1 MAAFT
6 PNTTQYGLQDIV
18 NIYNELSAAPGGM
31 MAGTVFSPSLDS
43 YQYDSLASTAAMQ
56 RQAYVERL
64 MPRMIGQTQVRRQ
77 AGMSASLGLGTFGDT
92 LMSGVRTIDPGL
104 VDTILGHRGINDAIQ
119 GMLASSNA
127 IDYIRSGRIG
137 GVTNPQQLNKNMMSG
152 ASLSALSFRNNFND
166 DGTVN
171 ISQTHGL
178 SLPAAAYIG
187 SRVLSERSQYESW
200 AARMQ
205 SKDSGSLSAEEMKM
219 TEREISNFK
228 DGIGTTERAER
239 SFNAQIKGFTEQV
252 NKLVSSISKMT
263 GGYTEAIEFMQRV
276 TGGKAFAAG
285 KDADTAREKAA
296 RLAMNMRAI
305 AADAGMDSTEL
316 FAGANMYAAAMGYQR
331 GFDSRTIAFNA
342 NPSDS
347 RIGAALAAAEA
358 KWTQM
363 HPGATPDDIKRARAS
378 FESQVIGVGSGD
390 MINGMTVIAADLV
403 RGGMADEKRVRN
415 ILKSG
420 DANAMH
426 QYLQKF
432 YSEDQLVELYDD
444 KRRLET
450 LRSMNADLTADFDSV
465 VLLEGASNEK
475 LRRGRRN
482 GVKGMIGNFANLHG
496 KATGKSSAS
505 IREDIDNVY
514 EKAML
519 SESALVNAG
528 LTREDARNLISTA
541 KDENLDID
549 GIITHIRDMGGD
561 VGILEM
567 QAAQKAVDYVR
578 KTYGE
583 NATTVK
589 MLNNE
594 YKAIY
599 GGNVRVGTDY
609 REAYKALAE
618 EGRNTAI
625 SDLTARIKVEN
636 DPEKR
641 RVMMAKLSGMTSD
654 ALAGKNGLMFTDEG
668 YLKTLLRSRLDS
680 SKLKSDTE
688 QERENA
694 INRAYSVYKS
704 AIVGGASVD
713 KAFAA
718 VSEESEYGAAF
729 SGLDNMESRMAA
741 FARAGRDK
749 KATDVTSEF
758 VKSIRGLGIDVND
771 DELQEIQTKIYKGF
785 NNRDKRFEGASDEM
799 VLSTLLREQFASK
812 IPAGDKVTADQIDSM
827 LTALGSGGGILG
839 ETALRSDL
847 EFKASGLGASSKE
860 ISDTIDKIYAEHPE
874 YANDQEKMAEL
885 VSRAV
890 GGSISPESVRQ
901 MAARKAYSI
910 AASRGNRTTI
920 FGMSAGNSSST
931 AAFYENAA
939 SADIA
944 DAMTLA
950 GKQLGSAGSALTIQD
965 ADMKDAERLNKQFGA
980 GEFDEAKKR
989 LYAEYGVDK
998 LYSDTTDT
1006 KNRIL
1011 RQLQGEGKI
1020 KDEND
1025 LAQRFAE
1032 FHTAN
1037 KDLDES
1043 EYFKKFD
1050 SMFLADASGTL
1061 KQLSRHRNISA
1072 KEFVASVAAGAGKSG
1087 KEREDAEK
1095 AGFVTQRLVGRAD
1108 NPDKLSNVEKYLL
1121 DIKAVLESASN
1132 KLPS

>member
-31 MAGTVFSPSLDS
+31 MAGTVFSPSLNA

-56 RQAYVERL
+56 RQAYTERL
-64 MPRMIGQTQVRRQ
+64 MPRMVGQTQIRRQ
-77 AGMSASLGLGTFGDT
+77 AGMSASLGLGTFGNT
-92 LMSGVRTIDPGL
+92 LLNGARAIDPGL
-104 VDTILGHRGINDAIQ
+104 VDTLGHNGINDAVQ
-119 GMLASSNA
+119 GMIASSNA
-127 IDYIRSGRIG
+127 IGYTRSGRLG
-137 GVTNPQQLNKNMMSG
+137 GVMNPQQLNQNMMAG
-152 ASLSALSFRNNFND
+152 ASLSALSFRNNFNS
-166 DGTVN
+166 DGTVD

-178 SLPAAAYIG
+178 SLPVASYIG

-296 RLAMNMRAI
+296 RLAMNMRVI
-305 AADAGMDSTEL
+305 AADAGIDSTEL

-347 RIGAALAAAEA
+347 RIGASLAAAEA
-358 KWTQM
+358 KWMQM
-363 HPGATPDDIKRARAS
+363 HPGATPDDIKKARAS

-432 YSEDQLVELYDD
+432 YSEDQLVELYGD
-444 KRRLET
+444 KRGLEA
-450 LRSMNADLTADFDSV
+450 LRSMNADLVSDFDSIAT
-465 VLLEGASNEK
+465 LEGASAEK

-482 GVKGMIGNFANLHG
+482 GVESMMTRFASLHG
-496 KATGKSSAS
+496 RATGRSSAD
-505 IREDIDNVY
+505 IRGGMNEAY
-514 EKAML
+514 KKAML
-519 SESALVNAG
+519 SKDALISAG
-528 LTREDARNLISTA
+528 LSGEAAQALIDTA
-541 KDENLDID
+541 NAKNLDVD
-549 GIITHIRDMGGD
+549 GILSHIRDAGGD
-561 VGILEM
+561 VGMLEM
-567 QAAQKAVDYVR
+567 QATQGMVNYVR
-578 KTYGE
+578 GTYGDDS
-583 NATTVK
+583 AAVK
-589 MLNNE
+589 MLNRE
-594 YKAIY
+594 YEELY
-599 GGNVRVGTDY
+599 GGNVSIGNDY
-609 REAYKALAE
+609 RAAYKALAE

-625 SDLTARIKVEN
+625 SDLAARIKVET

-641 RVMMAKLSGMTSD
+641 RAMMAKLSGMTSD
-654 ALAGKNGLMFTDEG
+654 AIAGKNGLMFTDEG
-668 YLKTLLRSRLDS
+668 YLKTLFRRRLDS
-680 SKLKSDTE
+680 SKLKSATA
-688 QERENA
+688 QEKENA
-694 INRAYSVYKS
+694 VNRAYSVYKS

-729 SGLDNMESRMAA
+729 SGLDNMESRMSA
-741 FARAGRDK
+741 FGRAGRDK

-758 VKSIRGLGIDVND
+758 VKSIRGLGIEVND

-812 IPAGDKVTADQIDSM
+812 ISAGDKVTANQIDSI
-827 LTALGSGGGILG
+827 LTALGVGGGILG

-847 EFKASGLGASSKE
+847 EFKASGLGISSKE
-860 ISDTIDKIYAEHPE
+860 ISDAIDKIYAEHPE
-874 YANDQEKMAEL
+874 YANDQGKMAEL
-885 VSRAV
+885 VSQTV
-890 GGSISPESVRQ
+890 GGSISPEAVRQ
-901 MAARKAYSI
+901 MAARKAYGM
-910 AASRGNRTTI
+910 AASRGNRNTI
-920 FGMSAGNSSST
+920 FGMSSGNSSSV

-944 DAMTLA
+944 DAMALA
-950 GKQLGSAGSALTIQD
+950 GKQLGSIGSALTVQD
-965 ADMKDAERLNKQFGA
+965 ADMKDAIRLNKQFGA

-1061 KQLSRHRNISA
+1061 KQLSDHRKISA
-1072 KEFVASVAAGAGKSG
+1072 KEFVASVVAGAGKSG

-1108 NPDKLSNVEKYLL
+1108 NPDGLSNVEKYLL